1 MESGLTD
8 TTTMSGASDMPE
20 PADCVDD
27 EWRGCSFC
35 VDAAPQPVSSMRR
48 VYRLN
53 AQGGYGM
60 PEMWACMQCARIK
73 RELLWEVRWQ

>member
-1 MESGLTD
+1 MT
-8 TTTMSGASDMPE
+8 E

-27 EWRGCSFC
+27 EWRVCSFC
-35 VDAAPQPVSSMRR
+35 IDPSSHPLCSMRR

-60 PEMWACMQCARIK
+60 PEMWACMQCARTK
-73 RELLWEVRWQ
+73 RETLRETPWQ